1 MQNFSMVILNIHQ
14 MFTYVNHI
22 FSREGSSVFNT
33 NGVVKVTSH
42 ISGYF
47 LRFDLTSK
55 DVWCFCYLNLF
66 MCGYCTQILIRREYE
81 N

>member
-1 MQNFSMVILNIHQ
+1 MWILNMQQIIT
-14 MFTYVNHI
+14 FVNNV

-33 NGVVKVTSH
+33 NGVVKVTPH

-55 DVWCFCYLNLF
+55 DVWCFYLNLF
-66 MCGYCTQILIRREYE
+66 MCGYCTQVIIRGEHE
-81 N
+81 NE